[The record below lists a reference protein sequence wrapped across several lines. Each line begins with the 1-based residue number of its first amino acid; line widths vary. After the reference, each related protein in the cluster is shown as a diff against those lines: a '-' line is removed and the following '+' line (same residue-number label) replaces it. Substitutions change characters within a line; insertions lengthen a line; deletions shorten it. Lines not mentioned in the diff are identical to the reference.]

1 MIADPLPMVHPA
13 FTLTECDICLLMVA
27 ATGATRTRS
36 PYATRNGVPDVPC
49 ADRCSVAAAK
59 QYGRTESRLI
69 CCRRDRED
77 RSCHPDREAAQA
89 VAEFRLGH
97 WARAAPLATRGLRL
111 RR

>member
-1 MIADPLPMVHPA
+1 VTHGSPSLHLDGSATSV
-13 FTLTECDICLLMVA
+13 CSWLLRRSNPNALAILSENRVA
-27 ATGATRTRS
+27 
-36 PYATRNGVPDVPC
+36 DVPC

-59 QYGRTESRLI
+59 QYGRTEPRLI